1 VGALVRDRLEMADKE
16 GQTGLVL
23 WGGVELD
30 VSLPQLQQHRCS
42 RCRKPATYAS
52 RDLEKQERV
61 FLCARCASGRVS
73 GKGVGRPRHK
83 AARG

>member
-1 VGALVRDRLEMADKE
+1 MADKE
-16 GQTGLVL
+16 EQTGLVL

-30 VSLPQLQQHRCS
+30 VSLPQLPQLPQLQQHRCS